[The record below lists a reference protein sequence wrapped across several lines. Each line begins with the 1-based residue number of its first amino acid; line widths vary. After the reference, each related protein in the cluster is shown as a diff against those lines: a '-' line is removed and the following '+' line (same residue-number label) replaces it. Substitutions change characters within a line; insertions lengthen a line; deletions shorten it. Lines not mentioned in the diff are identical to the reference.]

1 MAKWLAVATLL
12 AMLLAMACPALAEVA
27 KDNAISAEDLL
38 GVWQMQDDDQLC
50 VLILPGAYV
59 PTANKKKT
67 SLLYTY

>member
-50 VLILPGAYV
+50 VLILCT
-59 PTANKKKT
+59 PTACGRRTVK
-67 SLLYTY
+67 SA